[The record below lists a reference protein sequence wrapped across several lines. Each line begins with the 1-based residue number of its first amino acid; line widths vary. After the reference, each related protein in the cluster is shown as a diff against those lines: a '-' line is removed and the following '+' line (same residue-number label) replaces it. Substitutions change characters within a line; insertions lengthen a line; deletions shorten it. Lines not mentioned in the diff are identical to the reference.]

1 MSDYNYEI
9 KTLVQCV
16 AVPGFLFTFFIM
28 GHKIY
33 IIE

>member
-16 AVPGFLFTFFIM
+16 AVPGFLFTFFYY
-28 GHKIY
+28 GTQNIY
-33 IIE
+33 N